1 MNKRKLFKRL
11 FITFLISGLLFLHF
25 YVPRLIT
32 EIRNPLVEIIKG
44 HNAKRVNRNFE
55 INQLKGKQ
63 INFKSFDNIELSSY
77 LTYSNL
83 DSVKGTIILLHGIRS
98 NKESFID
105 LSKKLSK
112 AGYNSIA
119 LDLRAH
125 GKSGGTHCT
134 FGVKEKNDISELINV
149 LEKNENIND
158 NIGIWGQSLGGAIGL
173 QAIGNDKRIKFGII
187 ESTFSDF
194 KTITNDYFN
203 YHIGFNV
210 KLLTNYLVSRAGK
223 IADFAPEDAKPEKYC
238 TKIKQP
244 ILITHRKKD
253 RRINISYAK
262 TNFNKIPSK
271 QKEFIEIKNANHLN
285 VWKIGGDEYFK
296 RVINFIAKNTINN
309 DTCI

>member
-1 MNKRKLFKRL
+1 M
-11 FITFLISGLLFLHF
+11 
-25 YVPRLIT
+25 
-32 EIRNPLVEIIKG
+32 
-44 HNAKRVNRNFE
+44 
-55 INQLKGKQ
+55 
-63 INFKSFDNIELSSY
+63 
-77 LTYSNL
+77 
-83 DSVKGTIILLHGIRS
+83 
-98 NKESFID
+98 
-105 LSKKLSK
+105 
-112 AGYNSIA
+112 
-119 LDLRAH
+119 DLRAH

-149 LEKNENIND
+149 LEKKENIDD

-244 ILITHRKKD
+244 T
-253 RRINISYAK
+253 Y
-262 TNFNKIPSK
+262 TYYT
-271 QKEFIEIKNANHLN
+271 QKERPKN
-285 VWKIGGDEYFK
+285 
-296 RVINFIAKNTINN
+296 
-309 DTCI
+309 